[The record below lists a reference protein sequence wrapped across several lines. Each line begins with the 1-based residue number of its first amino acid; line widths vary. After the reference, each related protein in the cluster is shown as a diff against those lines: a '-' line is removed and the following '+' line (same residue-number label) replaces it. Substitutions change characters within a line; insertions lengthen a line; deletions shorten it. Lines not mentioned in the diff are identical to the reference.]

1 MGTPIANICQ
11 VVAYDGE
18 DRRKRQAPG
27 KDLEPV
33 VLKKKLADALNGIV
47 LAGFKVGDRICI
59 ARHQAMLLIAEGWAS
74 PVPPEQ
80 KRRTLCENN

>member
-1 MGTPIANICQ
+1 M
-11 VVAYDGE
+11 VAYDGE
-18 DRRKRQAPG
+18 DRRKRETPG
-27 KDLEPV
+27 SDLEPV

-59 ARHQAMLLIAEGWAS
+59 ARNQARMLIAEGWAS

-80 KRRTLCENN
+80 RRRTFCENN